1 MTRDL
6 TDTTSHPDPPPPK
19 KARTELS
26 TMPADPIPSDP
37 TGTAVP
43 HDVPPESSEVQPEV
57 PPGGNAEASQAA
69 PRVID
74 ENTDMTTLTDQE
86 IMRLMEGMG
95 HAQDAMTKVS
105 RVGFMLTV
113 SCTGCSRTCAGA
125 SS

>member
-26 TMPADPIPSDP
+26 EMPAVPDASDP

-43 HDVPPESSEVQPEV
+43 HDVPPESSEVRPEV
-57 PPGGNAEASQAA
+57 PPGGNAETSGTT

-105 RVGFMLTV
+105 KVGSMIIV
-113 SCTGCSRTCAGA
+113 ACTGSGCACVER

>member
-26 TMPADPIPSDP
+26 EMPADSVPSDS
-37 TGTAVP
+37 TGGVVP
-43 HDVPPESSEVQPEV
+43 HDVPPESSEVRPEV
-57 PPGGNAEASQAA
+57 PPAGNAETSGTA

-105 RVGFMLTV
+105 R
-113 SCTGCSRTCAGA
+113 AGVHA
-125 SS
+125 HRGLHGIQLCECR